1 MEILAFG
8 LMIFLQPPWP
18 VALHESMKGVRSLFY
33 PNTGG
38 KLDLL
43 SERALDG
50 FEVAVEEVLEA
61 AFAGEVELRRP

>member
-1 MEILAFG
+1 
-8 LMIFLQPPWP
+8 
-18 VALHESMKGVRSLFY
+18 MKGVRNLSY

-43 SERALDG
+43 SEQALDG

-61 AFAGEVELRRP
+61 AFAGEVELRRL